1 MKLTSIL
8 MVAAL
13 VGTPIAS
20 ARNVSW
26 QAETQET
33 KPWSRWWWPG
43 NAVSKPDLNILLG
56 KYAEAGLGGL
66 EITPIYGVH
75 GYEDRFIDF
84 LSDDWVD
91 MFTYT
96 LDKAKENN
104 IGIDLANASGW
115 PFGGS
120 WVTEEDAC
128 KRLAYKTYHVKGGE
142 KLDSTITYHE
152 PGFVR
157 FAGHKRVKLEDIKR
171 PLVLNDL
178 QDLALDQVRYNEDLK
193 LVAVIAYS
201 DKGEYIDLTDK
212 VDADNRLN
220 WRPKKDDWTLYALF
234 EGLHGKLVE
243 RAGPNGVGNVIN
255 HFSEKALDNYLS
267 KFDEAFAG
275 KDISYLRYYF
285 NDSYEVDDA
294 KGESNWT
301 PGFFDEFQ
309 QRRGYDLRKYLP
321 QLLDGDTSDLSNKL
335 RYDYRMTINDLL
347 LEKYSMRWQRWAARQ
362 GKGIRNQAH
371 GSPANI
377 LDLYSVSDVPEIE
390 GEDLLSLKTAPSA
403 GHIEGKRLISSES
416 ATWLKEHF
424 RSNLGDVKKAL
435 DLFFLAGVNHVFYH
449 GTCYSPSDAQWPG
462 WLFYAAVHFNPNNTL
477 WGDFKYLNK
486 YVSRVQSYLQAG
498 APDNDVLLYYN
509 ITDVMSEKSTKTL
522 QHFSG
527 LDRNMAKSD
536 VRRCAEMLYN
546 SGYAYDLISDRQ
558 ICESTLRDGQIVT
571 KGASY
576 KLIIVPGTE
585 YIPYS
590 TFCKLIEM
598 QQAGA
603 KVVFFGKFPEKL
615 AGMATD
621 EQGEYFNAHRND
633 FALTTDLTGLDS
645 RYGVSR
651 EAMYDMGLRCIRRA
665 SATGK
670 YYFIENNSGKVIS
683 DMIPLAADAQYAAI
697 FNPMTG
703 EAGSA
708 KSDAHAVYLTLN
720 PGESL
725 IVETSDEAFDGDS
738 YTFYQDS
745 ETQIALNAKWHIDFI
760 SGGAELPASLTVDT
774 LGSWTEYG
782 DSYSIFSGTAAYTT
796 TVKKFKHKTDMVR
809 LNLGDLAESARVYL
823 NSEYIGTIINRPFE
837 LTIPANKFKGNDTL
851 RIEVTNSMAN
861 RIIDLD
867 KRGVEWKKAYNIN
880 MSAKNRSNL
889 KDGIFSAADW
899 QPVASG
905 LYGPVT
911 LTLVNSTK

>member
-1 MKLTSIL
+1 MG
-8 MVAAL
+8 A
-13 VGTPIAS
+13 PIAS
-20 ARNVSW
+20 ARTVTW
-26 QAETQET
+26 QAETLET

-43 NAVSKPDLNILLG
+43 NAVSKPDLDSLLG
-56 KYAEAGLGGL
+56 KYAAAGLGGL

-84 LSDDWVD
+84 LSDEWVD
-91 MFTYT
+91 MLTFT
-96 LDKAKENN
+96 LAKAKENN

-120 WVTEEDAC
+120 WVSEDDAC
-128 KRLAYKTYHVKGGE
+128 KRLAYKSYHIKGGE
-142 KLDSTITYHE
+142 KLDSAITYHE

-178 QDLALDQVRYNEDLK
+178 QDLALDQVRYNEELK
-193 LVAVIAYS
+193 LTDVIGYS
-201 DKGEYIDLTDK
+201 DNGDYIDLTDK
-212 VDADNRLN
+212 VDENFHLN
-220 WRPKKDDWTLYALF
+220 WQPKNGNWTIYALF

-243 RAGPNGVGNVIN
+243 RAGPNGAGNVIN
-255 HFSEKALDNYLS
+255 HFSESALDNYLS

-301 PGFFDEFQ
+301 PGFLNEFS
-309 QRRGYDLRKYLP
+309 QRRGYDLRQYLP
-321 QLLDGDTSDLSNKL
+321 QLLDGDNSDLSNKL
-335 RYDYRMTINDLL
+335 RYDYRLTINDLL
-347 LEKYSMRWQRWAARQ
+347 LEKYAMRWQRWAARQ

-477 WGDFKYLNK
+477 WGDFKHLNK

-498 APDNDVLLYYN
+498 APDNDILLYYN
-509 ITDVMSEKSTKTL
+509 ITDVMSEKSNKTL

-536 VRRCAEMLYN
+536 VRHCAEMLYN

-558 ICESTLRDGQIVT
+558 ICETTLCDGHIVT
-571 KGASY
+571 KGAQY
-576 KLIIVPGTE
+576 RLIIVPGSE
-585 YIPYS
+585 YIPYA
-590 TFCKLIEM
+590 TFCKLAVM
-598 QQAGA
+598 QKDGA
-603 KVVFFGKFPEKL
+603 KVVFFGKLPEKL
-615 AGMATD
+615 AGMANN
-621 EQGEYFNAHRND
+621 EQCEDFNAHRND
-633 FALTTDLTGLDS
+633 FTVTDDLRDLDA

-651 EAMYDMGLRCIRRA
+651 ETMYDMGLRCIRRA
-665 SATGK
+665 TATGK
-670 YYFIENNSGKVIS
+670 YYFIENNSAHTVS
-683 DMIPLAADAQYAAI
+683 DMIPLSADARYAAI

-703 EAGSA
+703 VAGSA
-708 KSDAHAVYLTLN
+708 KTDSHAVYLSLN

-738 YTFYQDS
+738 YSFYQDS
-745 ETQIALNAKWHIDFI
+745 DSPITLDGKWHIDFI
-760 SGGAELPASLTVDT
+760 NGGETLPPTLSVDT
-774 LGSWTEYG
+774 LGSWTNYG
-782 DSYSIFSGTAAYTT
+782 DSYSIFSGTAAYTY
-796 TVKKFKHKTDMVR
+796 TVKKFKHKTEMLR
-809 LNLGDLAESARVYL
+809 LDLGDITESARVYL
-823 NSEYIGTIINRPFE
+823 NGEYIGTVINRPYQ
-837 LTIPANKFKGNDTL
+837 LLIPAAKFKGKDTL

-867 KRGVEWKKAYNIN
+867 KRGVDWKKAYNIN
-880 MSAKNRSNL
+880 MSAKDRSNL
-889 KDGIFSAADW
+889 KDGIFNAADW
-899 QPVASG
+899 QPIPSG
-905 LYGPVT
+905 LFGPVT
-911 LTLVNSTK
+911 ITPVKASK